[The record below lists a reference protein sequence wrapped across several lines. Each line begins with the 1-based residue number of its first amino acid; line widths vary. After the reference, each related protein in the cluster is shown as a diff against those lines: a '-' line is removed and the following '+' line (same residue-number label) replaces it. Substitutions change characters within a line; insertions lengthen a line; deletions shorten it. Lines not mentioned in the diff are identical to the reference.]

1 MTKPYFGKETIS
13 NSTKKVMLDGLEI
26 WIRQSQQERSR
37 TPEVAMKR
45 DASPF
50 GRRDL
55 TPKREKK

>member
-1 MTKPYFGKETIS
+1 
-13 NSTKKVMLDGLEI
+13 MLDGLEI

-37 TPEVAMKR
+37 TPDVAMKR

-55 TPKREKK
+55 TPKREKKWVLLISWSGVV